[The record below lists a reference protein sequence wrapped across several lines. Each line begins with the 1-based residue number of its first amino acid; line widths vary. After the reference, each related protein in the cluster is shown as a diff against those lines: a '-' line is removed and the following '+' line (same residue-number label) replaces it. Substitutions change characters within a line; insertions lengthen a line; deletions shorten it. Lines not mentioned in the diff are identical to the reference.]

1 MKRSLI
7 KVTRCYGKGTRMD
20 IDQKIQQLR
29 NDYVENLGPQDDA
42 YTLKVFEYAGQNAHE
57 WFFRTLCYD
66 APLECCLGF
75 MREHAKLDTDD
86 EGGLYIIMQG
96 DRRVYTHYVDPD
108 MHGDLG
114 VEPYCY
120 DSASRMLGFET
131 LEGEEL
137 CGWLADDELGGEFC
151 SDSELDII
159 KGLVK

>member
-1 MKRSLI
+1 MP
-7 KVTRCYGKGTRMD
+7 YGGKGTRMD

-29 NDYVENLGPQDDA
+29 NDYVGEIGHE
-42 YTLKVFEYAGQNAHE
+42 YTLLVRGQIRALRHE
-57 WFFRTLCYD
+57 WFFRALCGH

-75 MREHAKLDTDD
+75 MREHAKIETD
-86 EGGLYIIMQG
+86 EVGGVYIIMRG

-120 DSASRMLGFET
+120 DAASRMLGFEN
-131 LEGEEL
+131 LEGDEL
-137 CGWLADDELGGEFC
+137 EGSLSEDELGGEFC

-159 KGLVK
+159 KGFVK

>member
-1 MKRSLI
+1 MQAVL
-7 KVTRCYGKGTRMD
+7 YGGKGAGMD

-29 NDYVENLGPQDDA
+29 NDYVGPWRHK
-42 YTLKVFEYAGQNAHE
+42 YTLLVRCQVRALRHE
-57 WFFRTLCYD
+57 WFFRTLCDD
-66 APLECCLGF
+66 AHLECCLAF
-75 MREHAKLDTDD
+75 MRENAKIEAD
-86 EGGLYIIMQG
+86 EVGGVYIIMQG

-108 MHGDLG
+108 MHSDLG

-137 CGWLADDELGGEFC
+137 DGWLSNIELGGEFC

-159 KGLVK
+159 KGFVK